1 MNTSA
6 AVLFMLGLATLATC
20 SEASWG
26 PIWGPQPRLRIRRLG
41 RYGSRVPYN
50 QAQARRYQAMNDH
63 PKESCMARCERKFSQ
78 SGQRVTEKCL
88 YRCGLPPSDAAEEKL
103 DAVEPWDGYTEY
115 SRGSF
120 VTYRWGGQ
128 TKTYRKISSQCM
140 PYPQANAWI
149 CNSPYRDRDNWEEIE
164 REDYWKLFL
173 TSTNSRR
180 LYIPYN
186 WEQAQRYQ
194 SWNDH
199 PKSSCMTK
207 CERKFTQ
214 SGQRVTEMCLAKCGL
229 PPSAAAEEK
238 IAALESWDGYTE
250 YSRGSFVTYRSGGQ
264 TKTYR
269 KTSSQCM
276 PYPRPN
282 AWICNSPRRDQ
293 DNWEELTQRFY
304 FLLF

>member
-78 SGQRVTEKCL
+78 SGQRATEKCL

-164 REDYWKLFL
+164 RGLLETFSNIHKFKEVVYTVQLGASPEIPVLERPSEKQLHDEVWTKVHSVGTAGHRNVLGEMRPSSL
-173 TSTNSRR
+173 SRSRR
-180 LYIPYN
+180 ENRGIGIMGWIHRVQPRELRDVQIGRSN
-186 WEQAQRYQ
+186 KDVSENKFAMHAL
-194 SWNDH
+194 S
-199 PKSSCMTK
+199 TT
-207 CERKFTQ
+207 ER
-214 SGQRVTEMCLAKCGL
+214 VDL
-229 PPSAAAEEK
+229 
-238 IAALESWDGYTE
+238 
-250 YSRGSFVTYRSGGQ
+250 
-264 TKTYR
+264 
-269 KTSSQCM
+269 
-276 PYPRPN
+276 
-282 AWICNSPRRDQ
+282 
-293 DNWEELTQRFY
+293 
-304 FLLF
+304 

>member
-50 QAQARRYQAMNDH
+50 QA
-63 PKESCMARCERKFSQ
+63 
-78 SGQRVTEKCL
+78 
-88 YRCGLPPSDAAEEKL
+88 
-103 DAVEPWDGYTEY
+103 
-115 SRGSF
+115 
-120 VTYRWGGQ
+120 
-128 TKTYRKISSQCM
+128 
-140 PYPQANAWI
+140 
-149 CNSPYRDRDNWEEIE
+149 
-164 REDYWKLFL
+164 
-173 TSTNSRR
+173 
-180 LYIPYN
+180 
-186 WEQAQRYQ
+186 QAQRYQ

-250 YSRGSFVTYRSGGQ
+250 YSRGSFVTYRWGGQ

-269 KTSSQCM
+269 KISSQCM
-276 PYPRPN
+276 PYPQQMRDL
-282 AWICNSPRRDQ
+282 NSPSRPRQ
-293 DNWEELTQRFY
+293 LGRANPKV
-304 FLLF
+304 LLSFSKNREGVIEGRGRVLK